1 MDLRPFRGN
10 ITKELFSGYGLA
22 TSSIF
27 ISSKHLNSL
36 FTQGPITLAWS
47 IFAWICGVVLLLI
60 CFSNTAFTMAIKKRH
75 IFVIISHATCFIMM
89 AHSFGFSVTLVA
101 MVEKE
106 DPRTG
111 TADPE
116 CPQISKQ
123 HKPVRNQIKNQVKF
137 NWDENQQGVILSG
150 FFHGNVLALL
160 ISSFVL
166 SRWSAKSIGR
176 VHSFLKAQL
185 GCLNFSLRSWPKIIS
200 Q

>member
-1 MDLRPFRGN
+1 MDLRLFRGN

-106 DPRTG
+106 DRRTV

-116 CPQISKQ
+116 CPQNSTQ
-123 HKPVRNQIKNQVKF
+123 PKPIAHQTNNQVKF
-137 NWDENQQGVILSG
+137 NWDENQQGVILSS
-150 FFHGNVLALL
+150 FFHGKMLALL
-160 ISSFVL
+160 L
-166 SRWSAKSIGR
+166 SGFLLSKCSAKSIG
-176 VHSFLKAQL
+176 
-185 GCLNFSLRSWPKIIS
+185 G
-200 Q
+200 